1 MENIKEL
8 PVWRIQLDE
17 TEFASSKVQQDE
29 DLLPIEEVE
38 FEILPPVD
46 ITDPRKLEIYK
57 RIADV
62 DESLDKVN
70 ERVDELNRE
79 IDLLTCHADGLDY
92 AVAVGSGIL
101 TGLIDSFFV
110 GEFSLERGS
119 EWSNKKVNGF
129 VEKAAKMTGYK
140 GNDLDGAIKHLENK
154 FHSPGDLATSK
165 FGGGKQHHLRDFSH
179 HPTLAGLFFSMLT
192 QFTECVYGTD
202 VNGVFKVEHLTF
214 KSDIQKKLYIGENLP
229 TKISLGVI
237 HWFFHLV
244 SDMAGTSSTAGAG
257 TGIPGPLL
265 SLAKEL
271 AALPFFRDLSIKEK
285 NPSEWISKLF
295 NGTLLAKRD
304 KDGKIL
310 TGANGKPELI
320 KFDLRTEIGLAYEI
334 GRQAIP
340 VVINEC
346 IVRGFYFIRRFVN
359 EIKEKEI
366 HSIAELNKIN
376 WSKTL
381 PFKNRTIV
389 RMITISSATFT
400 AFDLIDAAIRA
411 IIETGGINAAT
422 LGKFILRVN
431 FVGVGRLAVAVI
443 TDVSMGV
450 KKNKAETERI
460 RLNNVKIQLSCAKV
474 FYKQADMW
482 IEAENA
488 GQAIDK
494 AYSLIPITAESF
506 VSAWNEVLEGADR
519 RTEYITKIKDN
530 DSDFANELLYLLEWR

>member
-1 MENIKEL
+1 MEKINEL

-17 TEFASSKVQQDE
+17 TELDSSKVQQYE
-29 DLLPIEEVE
+29 DLLPIKEVE

-46 ITDPRKLEIYK
+46 TTNPRKLEIYK
-57 RIADV
+57 GIADV
-62 DESLDKVN
+62 DEYLDKVN
-70 ERVDELNRE
+70 ERVDELNQE
-79 IDLLTCHADGLDY
+79 IDRLTCHADGLDY

-119 EWSNKKVNGF
+119 KWAEKKANDF
-129 VEKAAKMTGYK
+129 VKKASKMTGYK
-140 GNDLDGAIKHLENK
+140 GDDLDGAIKHLENK

-202 VNGVFKVEHLTF
+202 VNGVFKIEPLTF
-214 KSDIQKKLYIGENLP
+214 KSDIQKKLYIGENVP
-229 TKISLGVI
+229 TKICFGVI

-257 TGIPGPLL
+257 TGIPGPIL

-271 AALPFFRDLSIKEK
+271 AALPFFRELSIKGK
-285 NPSEWISKLF
+285 NPSEWISKMF
-295 NGTLLAKRD
+295 NGTQLAKRD
-304 KDGKIL
+304 ENGKIL
-310 TGANGKPELI
+310 TDANGKPKLI
-320 KFDLRTEIGLAYEI
+320 KFDLRTEMGIAHELS
-334 GRQAIP
+334 RQAIP

-346 IVRGFYFIRRFVN
+346 IVRGFYFIRRLFV

-366 HSIAELNKIN
+366 HSISELNKVD

-381 PFKNRTIV
+381 PFNNRTIV

-400 AFDLIDAAIRA
+400 AVDLIDAAIRA
-411 IIETGGINAAT
+411 IIETGGINLLT
-422 LGKFILRVN
+422 LKKFILRVN
-431 FVGVGRLAVAVI
+431 FVGVGRLAVAVT
-443 TDVSMGV
+443 TDISMGI
-450 KKNKAETERI
+450 KKNKAEKERI
-460 RLNNVKIQLSCAKV
+460 RLNNVKIQLLNAKV

-488 GQAIDK
+488 GQAINK
-494 AYSLIPITAESF
+494 AYSLISITSKSF
-506 VSAWNEVLEGADR
+506 VSAWNEILEGADR
-519 RTEYITKIKDN
+519 RTEYITKIKSKDP
-530 DSDFANELLYLLEWR
+530 DFAKELSDLLEWG